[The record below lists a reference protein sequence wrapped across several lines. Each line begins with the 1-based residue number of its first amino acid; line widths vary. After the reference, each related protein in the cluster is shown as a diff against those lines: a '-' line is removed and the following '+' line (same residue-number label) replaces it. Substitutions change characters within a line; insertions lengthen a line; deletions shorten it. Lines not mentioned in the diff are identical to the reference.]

1 MTFLGHTISLSER
14 SDSETCLDKLSRKLT
29 KLSFMGLAKARR
41 AMYLTRFGKIS
52 ITRALICSYWNYFAS
67 HFPLKKQHSKFAQRN
82 IDDYITY
89 KCHFLAG
96 EAKYAPLRYGGGV
109 FCPSTNPWKL
119 TELNALSTC
128 QDKPRA
134 HSPWQFWKWWNWNL
148 PTSLNSPMGNLK
160 YWRKYFWNLAL
171 PSGPWQSKNILTI
184 KLLTQK

>member
-1 MTFLGHTISLSER
+1 MISGLGTDPAKCKVAKVCSEFSEQDKIWLSNMGFDKKCIVKQMTFLGHTISLSER

-109 FCPSTNPWKL
+109 FCPSTNP
-119 TELNALSTC
+119 
-128 QDKPRA
+128 
-134 HSPWQFWKWWNWNL
+134 
-148 PTSLNSPMGNLK
+148 
-160 YWRKYFWNLAL
+160 
-171 PSGPWQSKNILTI
+171 
-184 KLLTQK
+184 